1 MATRLLV
8 PAFGGIYRALAPV
21 TEPLIRACSGLCL
34 AVHGYTILFGDH
46 EKFAD
51 FFEDVGFEPG
61 LFWALAA
68 GLVQFAGGLAFAAGF
83 LTRVAA
89 VPILVFLLVA
99 LNYHWQFG
107 FYWDT
112 RGYEYPLFWSIVTLH
127 FLVHGGGR
135 YSVDEWIGWEI

>member
-8 PAFGGIYRALAPV
+8 PAFGGVYRAFAPF
-21 TEPLIRACSGLCL
+21 TEPLIRLCAGLCL

-51 FFEDVGFEPG
+51 FFENAGFEPG
-61 LFWALAA
+61 MFWALTA
-68 GLVQFAGGLAFAAGF
+68 GAVQLFCGLAFAAGF
-83 LTRVAA
+83 LTRLAA

-99 LNYHWQFG
+99 MKYHFQFG

-112 RGYEYPLFWSIVTLH
+112 RGYEYPLFWAIVTCH

-135 YSVDEWIGWEI
+135 YSVDAAMGREI

>member
-8 PAFGGIYRALAPV
+8 PAFGGIYLALAPV

-83 LTRVAA
+83 LTRLAA